1 MRLHEFIIAN
11 VEPILIE
18 WSEFARTQPAAAGL
32 SRTALRDHA
41 AQILRDSARD
51 VSRSGTEDT
60 VLSAPRGSNGPDIG
74 AIGVTDGAPTS
85 AAETHGADRAMN
97 GFTFREMIAE
107 FRALRAVVLRKW
119 IESRG
124 QLDAV
129 DLDHLMRFN
138 ASIDRSVGESA
149 SRFSEDLDVAKDMF
163 IAILT
168 HDLRSPLQ
176 AVMMTSQ
183 SLLETTVDHDRTT
196 AALQRIQRSTRRMSG
211 MVDDLLDFTRTRI
224 GSGLSITMMNTDLGQ
239 LAQEAVDEARGA
251 FPSRDFELRVAG
263 NVTGNADGERMKQV
277 LANLLCNA
285 ADYADPSSAIWT
297 DVWGTDSEIRLAVSN
312 GGTAISTEQM
322 AVIFDPFKRLRQGT
336 DDVPDSQHLG
346 LGLYI
351 ASQLVEA
358 HGGQIAVTSSEAE
371 GTRFTVQLPRT
382 S

>member
-1 MRLHEFIIAN
+1 MRLHEFIIAS
-11 VEPILIE
+11 VEPILVE
-18 WSEFARTQPAAAGL
+18 WSAFARTQPAAAGL
-32 SRTALRDHA
+32 SRIALRDHA
-41 AQILRDSARD
+41 AQILRDSAHD
-51 VSRSGTEDT
+51 VSRSGTDDT
-60 VLSAPRGSNGPDIG
+60 VLSAPAVRGSADIG
-74 AIGVTDGAPTS
+74 ATGTSDGAPTS

-97 GFTFREMIAE
+97 GYTFREMIAE
-107 FRALRAVVLRKW
+107 FRALRAVVLRQW

-138 ASIDRSVGESA
+138 ASLDRAVGESA
-149 SRFSEDLDVAKDMF
+149 SRFSDDLDVAKDMF

-183 SLLETTVDHDRTT
+183 SLLETTVDQDRTT

-224 GSGLSITMMNTDLGQ
+224 GSGLSIAMVDTDLGQ
-239 LAQEAVDEARGA
+239 IAQEAVDEARGA
-251 FPSRDFELRVAG
+251 FPSRTFELRVAG
-263 NVTGNADGERMKQV
+263 DVIGKADAERMKQV

-285 ADYADPSSAIWT
+285 ADYAYTSSAIWT
-297 DVWGTDSEIRLAVSN
+297 DVWGTDAEIRLAVSN
-312 GGTAISTEQM
+312 GGAAMSAEQM

-351 ASQLVEA
+351 ASQLVDA
-358 HGGQIAVTSSEAE
+358 HGGRIAVTSTEAE
-371 GTRFTVQLPRT
+371 GTRFTVHLPR
-382 S
+382 